1 MPPIPVTRPHLPPLA
16 ELQPYLEQIWESGW
30 LTNNGPLHRQLEAE
44 LVAHLGVEHVVL
56 SANGTLALVAALQ
69 ALGVTGEVITT
80 PFSFVATAHA
90 IRWAGADPVFA
101 DIDPVT
107 LNLDPERIEAAIGP
121 RTTAIM
127 PVHVY
132 GRPCAVERIEAI
144 ARAHGLKVIYD
155 AAHCFG
161 VTYRGRSLLRW
172 GDLSVLSFHATKVF
186 NTFEGGAIVCPDAET
201 AERIR
206 RWQNFGIMD
215 EATVETPGLNA
226 KLSEVHAAMGLV
238 QLAHVDLVI
247 ARRRTIDAH
256 YREALAGVPGIE
268 VPSPLP
274 ESTINGG
281 YFPILVG
288 PGYPLSRDGLY
299 ERLKENG
306 IHGRRYFYPLIT
318 TFPVYQAL
326 SSATLEKLPV
336 AYEVAE
342 QVLCLPIYPDL
353 AATSVE
359 GAIELVHRH
368 P

>member
-1 MPPIPVTRPHLPPLA
+1 MTSIPVTRPHLPPLA

-30 LTNNGPLHRQLEAE
+30 LTNNGPLHRRLEAE
-44 LVAHLGVEHVVL
+44 LADYLGVEHVVL

-90 IRWAGADPVFA
+90 IRWAGAEPVFA

-132 GRPCAVERIEAI
+132 GRPCAVERIEEI

-201 AERIR
+201 ADRIR

-238 QLAHVDLVI
+238 QLTHVDRAI
-247 ARRRTIDAH
+247 ARRRAIDAR
-256 YREALAGVPGIE
+256 YREALGGVPGIE
-268 VPSPLP
+268 VPAPLP
-274 ESTINGG
+274 ESTLNGG

-288 PGYPLSRDGLY
+288 PDYPLSRDGLY
-299 ERLKENG
+299 ERLAAHG
-306 IHGRRYFYPLIT
+306 IRGRRYFWPLISD
-318 TFPVYQAL
+318 FPLYRGMP
-326 SSATLEKLPV
+326 SAAPPNLPV
-336 AYEVAE
+336 AREVAE
-342 QVLCLPIYPDL
+342 RVLCLPIYADL
-353 AATSVE
+353 SSAAVDE
-359 GAIELVHRH
+359 VVDCVRGK
-368 P
+368 